1 MLILFIWTAPKIKH
15 TIKHHSSCQTMKA
28 PIPLWSKKLA
38 VMIDDK
44 ISEKHSYYKAYMYE
58 KQKKPKYAL
67 TDVIFFF
74 QNIV

>member
-1 MLILFIWTAPKIKH
+1 
-15 TIKHHSSCQTMKA
+15 MKA